1 MAAARRRHGGGTE
14 APPGRKLYTVA
25 LPPEGYVP
33 APTPQELPGGSGS
46 ESTCSSEEDAGDQD
60 PHDQPKRRRR
70 RKQKTKRTLKPN
82 NVHVE
87 QAELEKQ
94 QTFPQETLQPRH
106 TGDPTM
112 SKNKKRKLKKKQQLR
127 RKKAAGL
134 LTKAS
139 GISFLYEPR
148 EDGCELSDAG
158 EGAPGDAG
166 DSEAEEASADV
177 QEKADG
183 ILDFLKST
191 QEMYLYDG
199 VSHDP
204 DPAFLGAAEALFTGL
219 EARSVCAAD
228 LLGLEQL
235 KALLLLQDPGR
246 LQRALQAFA
255 EHCAM
260 PPEGSSQGPASRD
273 GGAALSQLQLQ
284 RWNSAGFW
292 PAWGASRRSVCG
304 VPWARTPAR
313 TPARRQARPTAWGL
327 TPKRMKQ
334 QASVPLS
341 AESVCHAASRPGR
354 RGLSSLQLLGH
365 THVPRAKPGRGP
377 GPLAA
382 GSWGPTG
389 SLGQP
394 GGPGRAQRG
403 WRCLNRPRA
412 PRGPRA
418 CSVVPPARGDQVV
431 RDFPGPRG

>member
-1 MAAARRRHGGGTE
+1 MAAARRRHVFVGKVLKRLFPREPGDQDECTPLPAAPEAPLERARCRRVPLVAGGGTE
-14 APPGRKLYTVA
+14 APPGRRLYTA
-25 LPPEGYVP
+25 APPPEGYVP
-33 APTPQELPGGSGS
+33 APTPQEPPGGSGS
-46 ESTCSSEEDAGDQD
+46 ESTCSSEEGAGDQD

-82 NVHVE
+82 SVHVE

-94 QTFPQETLQPRH
+94 QTFPQETLQPCH

-127 RKKAAGL
+127 RKKAAGF

-148 EDGCELSDAG
+148 EDSCEPSDVG
-158 EGAPGDAG
+158 EGDLGDLGDAGDAG
-166 DSEAEEASADV
+166 DSEAEEAGADA

-199 VSHDP
+199 ASPDP

-246 LQRALQAFA
+246 LQRALQAFV

-260 PPEGSSQGPASRD
+260 PPDQAGVVSALFNYWATHMFPEGSREG
-273 GGAALSQLQLQ
+273 
-284 RWNSAGFW
+284 
-292 PAWGASRRSVCG
+292 
-304 VPWARTPAR
+304 
-313 TPARRQARPTAWGL
+313 
-327 TPKRMKQ
+327 
-334 QASVPLS
+334 
-341 AESVCHAASRPGR
+341 
-354 RGLSSLQLLGH
+354 
-365 THVPRAKPGRGP
+365 GRGP
-377 GPLAA
+377 WLPRA
-382 GSWGPTG
+382 GAPQGASG
-389 SLGQP
+389 SP
-394 GGPGRAQRG
+394 GGPAGRREDGA
-403 WRCLNRPRA
+403 A
-412 PRGPRA
+412 
-418 CSVVPPARGDQVV
+418 
-431 RDFPGPRG
+431 